1 MQEKTYRV
9 DIDAIFKTK
18 NPGLYKWIPTF
29 ILTWI
34 KKVAHQ
40 HEINEALEEAKDLTD
55 GDFVDYIIQEKLQ
68 AHVRILGIENIPET
82 GGAILVSNHPLGG
95 LDGMVIMAEAL
106 RIRKDVKVIV
116 NDILMHI
123 PNFTNT
129 FIPVNKLGKKAK
141 DSLQK
146 VEQAYAE
153 GNLVIVFP
161 AGLCS
166 RKQEGE
172 IKDLDWQKSFLLR
185 SMRYSLPVIPCFF
198 DGHNSKRFYRL
209 AYWRKKLGI
218 KVNIE
223 MLYLSDEMF
232 LQKGQTFTLTI
243 GQAIP
248 SEQLMVKGK
257 KAEWQMAQ
265 KVKEY
270 IYALGKNPKLTFD
283 IFSHNSENK
292 H

>member
-1 MQEKTYRV
+1 MQEKPFRV
-9 DIDAIFKTK
+9 DIDAIFQSK
-18 NPGLYKWIPTF
+18 NPSMYRWIPRF
-29 ILTWI
+29 ILSWI
-34 KKVAHQ
+34 KKVVHQ
-40 HEINEALEEAKDLTD
+40 REINEALEEAKNLRD
-55 GDFVDYIIQEKLQ
+55 GDFVDFIVQEKLQ
-68 AHVRILGIENIPET
+68 AHVRILGTENIPAT

-106 RIRKDVKVIV
+106 RIRRDVKVIV

-166 RKQEGE
+166 RQQNGQ

-185 SMRYSLPVIPCFF
+185 SMRYNLPVIPCFF
-198 DGHNSKRFYRL
+198 EGQNSKRFYRL
-209 AYWRKKLGI
+209 ANWRKKLGI
-218 KVNIE
+218 KANIE
-223 MLYLSDEMF
+223 MFYLSDEMF

-243 GQAIP
+243 GQPIQ
-248 SEQLMVKGK
+248 SKQLHVKGK

-265 KVKEY
+265 QVKEY
-270 IYALGKNPKLTFD
+270 IYALGKNPKLAFD
-283 IFSHNSENK
+283 DFSQNSENK

>member
-1 MQEKTYRV
+1 MQEKPFRV
-9 DIDAIFKTK
+9 DIDAIFQSK
-18 NPGLYKWIPTF
+18 NPSMYRWIPRF
-29 ILTWI
+29 ILSWV
-34 KKVAHQ
+34 KKVVHQ
-40 HEINEALEEAKDLTD
+40 REINEALEEAKHLTD
-55 GDFVDYIIQEKLQ
+55 GDFVDFVVQEKLH
-68 AHVRILGIENIPET
+68 AKVRIIGTENIPLT

-123 PNFTNT
+123 PNFTDT

-161 AGLCS
+161 AGICS
-166 RKQEGE
+166 RKQDGE

-185 SMRYSLPVIPCFF
+185 SIRYNLPVIPCFF
-198 DGHNSKRFYRL
+198 EGQNSKRFYRL

-218 KVNIE
+218 KANIE
-223 MLYLSDEMF
+223 MFYLSDEMF

-243 GQAIP
+243 GQPIQ
-248 SEQLMVKGK
+248 SKQLHVKGK

-265 KVKEY
+265 QVKEY
-270 IYALGKNPKLTFD
+270 IYALGKNPKLAFD
-283 IFSHNSENK
+283 DFSHNSENK